1 MESTR
6 PFKRVEEVCFYVLYS
21 PRGEPS
27 TVRVNIYA
35 RDTHRTTVATYCR

>member
-21 PRGEPS
+21 TRREPP

-35 RDTHRTTVATYCR
+35 RDPKPNDRRDLL